1 MKKSKLIVMLL
12 LVVCFITACNK
23 NNQTFTVTFDSNDGV
38 NVTSVEVYDG
48 QMVSKPAN
56 PTRSGY
62 TFLGWY
68 LDEKEFDFSS
78 KITKNITLLAKW
90 SLDTSAVKMW
100 KVMFN
105 TDGGT
110 PIDEVEVIDGGTLTL
125 NNISTTKPG
134 YTFLGWYSGDEKFDF
149 STKITKDITLTAK
162 WEVVDTTTKY
172 KVSFNTDGGSKVST
186 QTVAENG
193 TATKPKNPT
202 RSGYTFKGW
211 YLGDTEYNFSTK
223 VTKDITLTAKWEKN
237 APKYSY
243 KWVDVEDSTEGE
255 RILYLTKDGV
265 KIAGTADLTSQSGKT
280 VTVNIPVTGLKIAY
294 EIKSITNIKE
304 N

>member
-1 MKKSKLIVMLL
+1 MKKNKLIVILL

-23 NNQTFTVTFDSNDGV
+23 NNQTFTVTFDYNDGV
-38 NVTSVEVYDG
+38 NVTSVEVYEN
-48 QMVSKPAN
+48 QMVSKIAN
-56 PTRSGY
+56 PTRDGY

-68 LDEKEFDFSS
+68 LDNQEFDFSS

-100 KVMFN
+100 KIMFN

-162 WEVVDTTTKY
+162 WEKAVEEDITTKY
-172 KVSFNTDGGSKVST
+172 KVTFNTDGGSEVSA
-186 QTVAENG
+186 QSVKENG
-193 TATKPKNPT
+193 TATKPKDPT

-211 YLGDTEYNFSTK
+211 YLGETQYNFSTK
-223 VTKDITLTAKWEKN
+223 VILCIT
-237 APKYSY
+237 
-243 KWVDVEDSTEGE
+243 
-255 RILYLTKDGV
+255 
-265 KIAGTADLTSQSGKT
+265 
-280 VTVNIPVTGLKIAY
+280 
-294 EIKSITNIKE
+294 
-304 N
+304 

>member
-1 MKKSKLIVMLL
+1 MYKDIRYMYVLEDKEEKMKKSKLIVMLL

-100 KVMFN
+100 KVMFS

-149 STKITKDITLTAK
+149 STKI
-162 WEVVDTTTKY
+162 
-172 KVSFNTDGGSKVST
+172 
-186 QTVAENG
+186 
-193 TATKPKNPT
+193 
-202 RSGYTFKGW
+202 
-211 YLGDTEYNFSTK
+211 
-223 VTKDITLTAKWEKN
+223 TKDITLTAKWEKN

-294 EIKSITNIKE
+294 EIKSITNIKLYDIITKNRKGSKDNE
-304 N
+304 FI